1 MTEHNQEVFN
11 TLIEDLERQRL
22 RLFRSAAQLDEMIES
37 IKGDAHTYES
47 SRLMR
52 EAIAANGNRRMNYL
66 YEKGLDR
73 DEETEEILKAA
84 IGNFEV

>member
-37 IKGDAHTYES
+37 IKGDAHAYES
-47 SRLMR
+47 GRLVR
-52 EAIAANGNRRMNYL
+52 QAIAAHGNCRVNYL